1 MVTIFYFSFYD
12 NKWSWAK
19 AVCFSAPFNVG
30 FKITDIGDLHT
41 GLGSGLSQAIYITAD
56 KNDST

>member
-1 MVTIFYFSFYD
+1 M
-12 NKWSWAK
+12 
-19 AVCFSAPFNVG
+19 CFSAPFNVG

-56 KNDST
+56 KNDSS